1 MSVWIARRANVV
13 LGEEWDN
20 ALEICADY
28 LDAAGDSDE
37 EIAAAL
43 IEIADAIGGA
53 ATVGITHIVGGEPP
67 QGNLGSQPS
76 EVASATPSDDPI
88 DEPDGESDDSPEEPV
103 AAEPPGESDNAEN
116 QNDVRTPEPG
126 AAIMPNESFAGPS
139 GSLAG
144 GEPPQGNIGPAT
156 DKPRP
161 SASLGA
167 DLAKR

>member
-116 QNDVRTPEPG
+116 QNDVRNCPNGTCPG
-126 AAIMPNESFAGPS
+126 TGSRAAGN
-139 GSLAG
+139 AG
-144 GEPPQGNIGPAT
+144 GYYQRYGYGWWYW
-156 DKPRP
+156 
-161 SASLGA
+161 
-167 DLAKR
+167 